1 MGLTVGELNVQLE
14 ASTKEF
20 NERLDEAE
28 ERIEQ
33 LSAAAE
39 QASERSRRS
48 FLQIAKAIGTLNIAI
63 GTTAASA
70 FGFANIL
77 RRFGIVVPQV
87 RVAFILLGTALAAVG
102 LSRIGKE
109 GIQLAAAFEQ
119 TEVALET
126 LTGSASAAAIVL
138 ETVNEIVLETPFALT
153 ELANVART
161 MAIVFGDSADTI
173 AEFTRITA
181 DIAAISGKNVE
192 QIGQQIQRAVVSG
205 LASAEVLRESG
216 ITQLLV
222 EQSGAIS
229 AAELSGERLLQAF
242 RDLTAEG
249 GRAFRAAARQT
260 QTLAGALSNAE
271 IAATSFTRE
280 FGKALSPATIIRA
293 NAVEDAFVNL
303 RAALQSVAPIIVALS
318 TVLNTVLAASFR
330 AASFTIRGL
339 AILVEG
345 LGVGLT
351 ALQVIIVG
359 LAAFVEGVF
368 RAQFDALRGVFKLLT
383 GDIDGAVMAFKD
395 IIDVGDSP
403 VIKLLG
409 NVLTTAA
416 VAGEDLTNSF
426 RGLIGSSTILQKLAD
441 VVGFSTEATR
451 VFGNTAGNAAQQV
464 EELTKRTDEQVA
476 ALEQLRKLGDAL
488 GTTTIDERVEALGR
502 EIGALSL
509 LQVADMDRELLNR
522 RLLDLAQERARLQGQ
537 IAAEQRAGE
546 DLPAILAAVNQ
557 QISALAQIDPR
568 AATEFAIAL
577 SDAISQAGD
586 SATEQILA
594 AAQVRQQ
601 IIEAETA
608 NRIAAEK
615 RIEAERIAADKRV
628 VAARQAA
635 EGQLRGDIR
644 QAQLAAITDE
654 RIRALAVIQD
664 EIVAVEELGRIS
676 GNRLL
681 TEQRLNQLTEERVR
695 LEQELAE
702 SQRAQRQARQILPDV
717 LGRVD
722 EQIGQVAAIDPA
734 RATMLAVQLQD
745 ALIAAG
751 DDPEALAQAA
761 ANFGLKVQEVL
772 NELQVPTFGET
783 VGDTVLFGI
792 QRALTGGDIG
802 IGPVFADS
810 LIAFGQPALN
820 ELFEDAVENFG
831 NLLDSVLESA
841 AGFLEGLELG
851 GLGESFGKF
860 GEFLKGPLGKATIG
874 LVGQGISAALRGD
887 EVTSQAAR
895 TVSSAVESAQRVR
908 GIVAGPTSIA
918 VAQVDRAI
926 SDAFIETNF
935 ILRRIEENTRAT
947 AVQTSDTGTGSVPTG
962 GTSEATQAL
971 ANEGP
976 SFV

>member
-33 LSAAAE
+33 LTNAAE
-39 QASERSRRS
+39 EGAEKTRKS
-48 FLQIAKAIGTLNIAI
+48 FLSFAKAIGTLNIAI

-70 FGFANIL
+70 VGFRNVL
-77 RRFGIVVPQV
+77 RAIGVAVPQV
-87 RVAFILLGTALAAVG
+87 RIALIAAGAALAALG
-102 LSRIGKE
+102 LSRFGRE

-161 MAIVFGDSADTI
+161 MAIVFGDSAETI
-173 AEFTRITA
+173 SEFTRITA

-216 ITQLLV
+216 ITQLLL

-229 AAELSGERLLQAF
+229 SAELSGERLLQAF

-260 QTLAGALSNAE
+260 QTLAGALSNAA
-271 IAATSFTRE
+271 IAATSFQRE

-293 NAVEDAFVNL
+293 NATEDAFVNL
-303 RAALQSVAPIIVALS
+303 RAAIRDVAPIITALS
-318 TVLNTVLAASFR
+318 SVFTTVLAFGLRFVTFQIR
-330 AASFTIRGL
+330 ALGLVISTIGPF
-339 AILVEG
+339 
-345 LGVGLT
+345 LT
-351 ALQVIIVG
+351 AFQAAIVG
-359 LAAFVEGVF
+359 IALVIDVALKNAVNGIRVAFKF
-368 RAQFDALRGVFKLLT
+368 LT
-383 GDIDGAVMAFKD
+383 GDITGAVDALGDF
-395 IIDVGDSP
+395 IDFTDSP
-403 VIKLLG
+403 VFELFG
-409 NVLTTAA
+409 NVLNTAA
-416 VAGEDLTNSF
+416 DAGENFVNSF
-426 RGLIGSSTILQKLAD
+426 RGLVASTAITQKLAD
-441 VVGFSTEATR
+441 VIGFSTEATNA
-451 VFGNTAGNAAQQV
+451 FGNAAGNAAQQV
-464 EELTKRTDEQVA
+464 EDLTKRTDEQVA

-488 GTTTIDERVEALGR
+488 GTTTIDQRIEALGR
-502 EIGALSL
+502 EIGALST
-509 LQVADMDRELLNR
+509 LQVAAQDRALLDQ
-522 RLLDLAQERARLQGQ
+522 RLLELAQERARLQGQ
-537 IAAEQRAGE
+537 IAAEARAGE

-557 QISALAQIDPR
+557 QISALAQVDPR

-577 SDAISQAGD
+577 SDALSQAGD

-594 AAQVRQQ
+594 AALVRQQ
-601 IIEAETA
+601 IIDAETS

-628 VAARQAA
+628 AAARQAA
-635 EGQLRGDIR
+635 EEQLETGIR
-644 QAQLAAITDE
+644 QGQLAAITDE
-654 RIRALAVIQD
+654 RIRALAIIQD
-664 EIVAVEELGRIS
+664 EIAAVEELGRIS

-681 TEQRLNQLTEERVR
+681 TEERLNQLTAERVR

-702 SQRAQRQARQILPDV
+702 SQRAQRDAAQILPDV
-717 LGRVD
+717 LGRVN
-722 EQIGQVAAIDPA
+722 EQIGRVAEIDPA

-745 ALIAAG
+745 ALRAAG
-751 DDPEALAQAA
+751 DDPEALVQAA
-761 ANFGLKVQEVL
+761 INFGEQVKAVLADVQL
-772 NELQVPTFGET
+772 PTFGQT
-783 VGDTVLFGI
+783 VADTVLGGI
-792 QRALTGGDIG
+792 QSALTGGDIG
-802 IGPVFADS
+802 VGQVFADS

-820 ELFEDAVENFG
+820 KLFEEAVENFG
-831 NLLDSVLESA
+831 NLLDDVLSSA
-841 AGFLEGLELG
+841 AGFLEGIDFG
-851 GLGESFGKF
+851 GLGEAFG
-860 GEFLKGPLGKATIG
+860 GLGTFLQGPAGKAAIG
-874 LVGQGISAALRGD
+874 VIGQGISSALRSD

-895 TVSSAVESAQRVR
+895 TVTSAVESTARVR
-908 GIVAGPTSIA
+908 GIVSGPTSIA

-926 SDAFIETNF
+926 ADAFIETNF

-947 AVQTSDTGTGSVPTG
+947 ATQTSDTGTGSVPSG